1 VNRVLPGVLSAS
13 SPDPSVKSGETAE
26 IALIGYQ
33 DQGNLGMGYLS
44 AVLQRRG
51 HSVLMI
57 DVRDGPE
64 KIAER
69 LVARQPLVV
78 GLSLIFQVFLP
89 QFRKLARRLRGRG
102 NQLALYDRRGTSPA
116 CAPTRY

>member
-1 VNRVLPGVLSAS
+1 MNRVLPGILSAS
-13 SPDPSVKSGETAE
+13 PLDPPVKFSETAE

-57 DVRDGPE
+57 DVRNGPE
-64 KIAER
+64 
-69 LVARQPLVV
+69 
-78 GLSLIFQVFLP
+78 
-89 QFRKLARRLRGRG
+89 
-102 NQLALYDRRGTSPA
+102 
-116 CAPTRY
+116 